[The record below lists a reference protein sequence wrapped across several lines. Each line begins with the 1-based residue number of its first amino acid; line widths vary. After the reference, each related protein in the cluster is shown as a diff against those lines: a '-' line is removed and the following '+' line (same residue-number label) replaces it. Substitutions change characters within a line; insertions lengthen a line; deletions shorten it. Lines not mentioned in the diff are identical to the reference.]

1 MTAKRNVNRI
11 IVNRI
16 AGGEMKHNYQVMAI
30 LLITQKIFCVDGS
43 S

>member
-1 MTAKRNVNRI
+1 MTVKRNVNR